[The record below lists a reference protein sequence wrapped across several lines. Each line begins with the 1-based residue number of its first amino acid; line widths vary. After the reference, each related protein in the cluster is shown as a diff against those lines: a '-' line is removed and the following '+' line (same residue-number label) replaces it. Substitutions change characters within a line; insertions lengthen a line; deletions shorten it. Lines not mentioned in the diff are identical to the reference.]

1 MMAGQ
6 FDSMSTDE
14 LWAFHEELAQALA
27 ARLASE
33 KAALEVRL
41 DQLQRSSGRRQAK
54 LNGKRSYPP
63 VAPKYRNPG
72 DASETWSGRGKK
84 PRWLVAQLKM
94 GRQIDDFLIRSK
106 TGPMSSKASRGSR
119 PTSAFRTKSEIA

>member
-1 MMAGQ
+1 MMASH

-14 LWAFHEELAQALA
+14 LWAVHEELAEALA

-41 DQLQRSSGRRQAK
+41 DQLERRSGTSQAK
-54 LNGKRSYPP
+54 LNGKRRPYPP
-63 VAPKYRNPG
+63 VVPKYRNPG

-84 PRWLVAQLKM
+84 PRWLVVQLKI
-94 GRQIDDFLIRSK
+94 GRLIDDFLIHAE
-106 TGPMSSKASRGSR
+106 TGPFSSNTSRGSR
-119 PTSAFRTKSEIA
+119 NAS